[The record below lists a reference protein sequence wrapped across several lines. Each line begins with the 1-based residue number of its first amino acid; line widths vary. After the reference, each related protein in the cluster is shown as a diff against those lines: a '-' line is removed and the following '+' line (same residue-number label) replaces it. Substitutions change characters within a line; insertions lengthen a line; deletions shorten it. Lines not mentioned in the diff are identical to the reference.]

1 MKRDAGAARAGV
13 AVAVAAVLA
22 GCTAEQP
29 ATPLPGA
36 GSGPARS
43 TAPAASTS
51 SSTAAAVPGGAQ
63 LTSGAVRLTV
73 RPQDLGQRP
82 VIESYLGFF
91 AAYADALRTADPR
104 SAQLRRHST
113 PDAFADF
120 SRSLAANARD
130 GITLRGPVS
139 LQPALRKSGSGALT
153 VILVDCL
160 DGTAQRFYDRSG
172 KPTGQAG
179 ARRPI
184 QVELIN
190 SPGPVRW
197 IVGSVAD
204 GPATACERS
213 GS

>member
-1 MKRDAGAARAGV
+1 MRRHAGPVRGALGV
-13 AVAVAAVLA
+13 AVAALLV
-22 GCTAEQP
+22 GCATEQP
-29 ATPLPGA
+29 PTPLPGG
-36 GSGPARS
+36 GSGPAQS
-43 TAPAASTS
+43 SAPTASGS
-51 SSTAAAVPGGAQ
+51 SATEAGPGSAQ

-73 RPQDLGQRP
+73 RSEDASQRP
-82 VIESYLGFF
+82 VLESYLGFF
-91 AAYADALRTADPR
+91 AAYADALGKADAR

-113 PDAFADF
+113 PEAFADF
-120 SRSLAANARD
+120 SRGIAANARD

-139 LQPALRKSGSGALT
+139 LRPALRKSGSAALT
-153 VILVDCL
+153 IILDDCL

-179 ARRPI
+179 DRRPI

>member
-1 MKRDAGAARAGV
+1 MKRDAVAARAGV
-13 AVAVAAVLA
+13 VVAVAAVLA
-22 GCTAEQP
+22 GCTTEQP

-36 GSGPARS
+36 GSGPAQSAAPAATASSS
-43 TAPAASTS
+43 TAPAG
-51 SSTAAAVPGGAQ
+51 PGGTE

-82 VIESYLGFF
+82 VLESYLGFF
-91 AAYADALRTADPR
+91 AAYADALGKADPR

-113 PDAFADF
+113 PEAFADF
-120 SRSLAANARD
+120 SRALAANARA

-139 LQPALRKSGSGALT
+139 LRPALRKSGSGALT

-160 DGTAQRFYDRSG
+160 DGTAQQFYDRSG